1 MNIAVTEAA
10 RTLAPLG
17 VLISNGI
24 MSIVNLFIK
33 INDYLN
39 TNDRKAIENL
49 AYSLKLEFPRES
61 NEYVH
66 NMAVKMYA
74 ESKDA

>member
-1 MNIAVTEAA
+1 MSIAVTEAA

-24 MSIVNLFIK
+24 MSVVNLIIK
-33 INDYLN
+33 ITDNLSIN
-39 TNDRKAIENL
+39 HNRAIENL
-49 AYSLKLEFPRES
+49 AYSLRLEFPHES

-66 NMAVKMYA
+66 NMATQMYA
-74 ESKDA
+74 ESRDA